1 MLLHYLYLL
10 FIKAFKLVWGM
21 GGGRGGST
29 PLELA
34 IKLALINFSKW
45 VLMKAQKSGIN
56 KVAS

>member
-1 MLLHYLYLL
+1 
-10 FIKAFKLVWGM
+10 M